1 MKIKAMV
8 VPEPRQ
14 MELREFEL
22 QKTPADH
29 VLVKTTVTSVCS
41 TDIKVFKGH
50 TPVGRYPL
58 IMGHEIAGKVVEV
71 GSEAA
76 EWYDLKPDDRITVE
90 PYIACGR
97 CDYSR
102 SNHFYH
108 LCTHG
113 GIYGISL
120 LCDKPP
126 YLFGGY
132 SEYFYIVPGT
142 IVHRQSEKM
151 ADTAASI
158 SSVVANG
165 VRWVKTLGKISFGES
180 LVISGPG
187 SQGLCSLAAAL
198 HAGANPVVVLGLDCD
213 TDRLKLAEEF
223 GAHHIVNVDK
233 ENPVDAV
240 TRLVPGGPDAV
251 IETSGTP
258 EGIRAA
264 VEMVR
269 SAGRV
274 VTIGLSGGLETPIKF
289 DELVWKS
296 ISLISGL
303 GQAGNVSDAMKLIDT
318 GKYPFEKINNRI
330 YRLEELK
337 QAIKDTEK
345 RPPGFIKGA
354 VVF

>member
-1 MKIKAMV
+1 MV
-8 VPEPRQ
+8 VQAPGR
-14 MELREFEL
+14 MELQEFEL
-22 QKTPADH
+22 LKTPADH

-58 IMGHEIAGKVVEV
+58 VMGHEIAGKVVEI

-76 EWYDLKPDDRITVE
+76 KWYNINPGDRITVE

-97 CDYSR
+97 CNYSR
-102 SNHFYH
+102 SDHFYH
-108 LCTHG
+108 HCTHG

-120 LCDKPP
+120 PCDTPP

-132 SEYFYIVPGT
+132 SEYVYLVPGT
-142 IVHRQSEKM
+142 IVHKQNEHM
-151 ADTAASI
+151 ADSAASI

-165 VRWVKTLGKISFGES
+165 VRWVKTLGKIQFGES
-180 LVISGPG
+180 VVISGPG

-198 HAGANPVVVLGLDCD
+198 HSGAQPVVVLGLDCD
-213 TDRLKLAEEF
+213 TDRLKLAKEF
-223 GAHHIVNVDK
+223 GAHHVINVDR
-233 ENPVDAV
+233 ENPVEAV
-240 TRLVPGGPDAV
+240 ARVIPDGPDAV
-251 IETSGTP
+251 VETSGSP

-264 VEMVR
+264 IEMVR
-269 SAGRV
+269 RAGRV
-274 VTIGLSGGLETPIKF
+274 INIGLSGGLETPIKF

-296 ISLISGL
+296 VSLISGL

-318 GKYPFEKINNRI
+318 GKYPFEKINNRS
-330 YRLEELK
+330 YRLEELSR
-337 QAIKDTEK
+337 AIKDTEE
-345 RPPGFIKGA
+345 RPAGFIKGA